1 METIVTVASND
12 GTPIAVE
19 RCGSGAPL
27 VFVHGSTSDH
37 DTAFR
42 FVIPM
47 LEKYFTIHAM
57 DRRGRGDS
65 GDGPSYALERELED
79 VVAVV
84 ESAGAQVNLFGHG
97 FGALLALEASL
108 RTPAVRKLCIY
119 EGGITTSRSA
129 IYPPGTVERMEKFL
143 EEGNR
148 DGVVGTFMREIISMS
163 TDDLGV
169 LRSQPRWLER
179 LKNAH
184 TIPRELH
191 ADRDYRFDLNRFA
204 QFQVPTLILVGE
216 RSPESDQVDAEVLAR
231 ALPNSRV
238 EVLPGQG
245 HAATHTAPE
254 MFAGVVG
261 DFFYD

>member
-1 METIVTVASND
+1 
-12 GTPIAVE
+12 VE
-19 RCGSGAPL
+19 RCGSGTPL

-57 DRRGRGDS
+57 DRRGRGGS
-65 GDGPSYALERELED
+65 GDGPEYSFERELED

-84 ESAGAQVNLFGHG
+84 ESAGEEVNLFGHG

-119 EGGITTSRSA
+119 EGGITTSRST
-129 IYPPGTVERMEKFL
+129 IYPPGTVERMEQFL
-143 EEGNR
+143 EDGNR
-148 DGVVGTFMREIISMS
+148 DAVVFTFMTEIIRMS

-191 ADRDYRFDLNRFA
+191 ADRDYRFDPARFA
-204 QFQVPTLILVGE
+204 GFEVPTLVIVGE
-216 RSPESDQVDAEVLAR
+216 FSPESDHVDALVLEKS
-231 ALPNSRV
+231 LPNARV
-238 EVLPGQG
+238 EELPGAG